1 MIWHTVISLFCAA
14 ASSSAFVTPIGRV
27 VQSKQPK
34 ALSIHYASAATHETV
49 TNTARTLAVAG
60 RIPWGNFILNYKQRI
75 QLVSIVRKETHILDI
90 SVMLA
95 LALFNVPIGRFLYQ
109 KFFYRFREKG
119 VAFEQSITYQVQAIL
134 SEAARI
140 GLVAYLFDIIEIWL
154 EVGGFKSVPD
164 ISKIVAQL
172 MYSTWIAVRIRRYR
186 IGSRFVDRAIKL
198 KRNKKNM
205 VSIIDKISDF
215 FIFGILAM
223 IWIDILKIKRGAGLS
238 SVFALSGAGTL
249 TLTLATQDLA
259 KKALGG
265 LALASSDKFA
275 IGDNIA
281 LGDGTVGVVKNIGW
295 LNTSIK
301 GGDEL
306 VTSIPNSQLSNIRV
320 TNRSNQRYSQVKQ
333 TLRFDYSDVDRIPAL
348 VATIKEEIRSSCPE
362 VVTDGSH
369 PFRVVWSN
377 FEADHLEVSVDCRLR
392 CPPIGDKYAEAR
404 QNILIAIAR
413 AVKKMR
419 FIFAMPTGTYKNW
432 VDYSSDEEKKPE
444 TTMQEEASNTVNE
457 GS

>member
-1 MIWHTVISLFCAA
+1 V
-14 ASSSAFVTPIGRV
+14 
-27 VQSKQPK
+27 
-34 ALSIHYASAATHETV
+34 YAQCFF
-49 TNTARTLAVAG
+49 
-60 RIPWGNFILNYKQRI
+60 FILDTNADFNAQK
-75 QLVSIVRKETHILDI
+75 
-90 SVMLA
+90 MLA

-109 KFFYRFREKG
+109 KFFCRFRDKG
-119 VAFEQSITYQVQAIL
+119 VVFEKSITYQVQAIL

-186 IGSRFVDRAIKL
+186 IGSRFVDRAVKL

-281 LGDGTVGVVKNIGW
+281 LGDGTVGTVKNIGW

-333 TLRFDYSDVDRIPAL
+333 ILRFDYSDVDRIPTL

-392 CPPIGDKYAEAR
+392 CPPIGNKYAEAR

-419 FIFAMPTGTYKNW
+419 FNFAMPTGTYKDW
-432 VDYSSDEEKKPE
+432 VDYSGDEEKKPE